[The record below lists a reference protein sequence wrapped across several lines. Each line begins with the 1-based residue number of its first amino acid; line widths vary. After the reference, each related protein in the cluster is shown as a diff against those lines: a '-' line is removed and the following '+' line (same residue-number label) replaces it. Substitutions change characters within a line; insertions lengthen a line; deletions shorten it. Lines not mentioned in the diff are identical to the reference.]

1 MWCHRGTHP
10 PFTSVVLRSW
20 AFCFKGSTLWML
32 SFLYTCKCDSLPSD
46 VPFFIWENIWCVL
59 RDGHTR
65 PRNYRHVQTSAIF
78 LQTKPAG
85 RIFAIP
91 LRQLKSV
98 LEVVPEC
105 CLCQRLE
112 LAPGQ
117 SPQPSPVLGGKGDV
131 PGLLCSVSARHSS
144 LGLTAWLHCW
154 RDSRLLHSLL

>member
-85 RIFAIP
+85 RIFAIAP
-91 LRQLKSV
+91 ETAEISARSGARV
-98 LEVVPEC
+98 LFVPEARAGPRPEPAAQPGLGRQGRRARTALL
-105 CLCQRLE
+105 CLCSAQQPRADSMAALLERL
-112 LAPGQ
+112 
-117 SPQPSPVLGGKGDV
+117 
-131 PGLLCSVSARHSS
+131 
-144 LGLTAWLHCW
+144 
-154 RDSRLLHSLL
+154 